1 MDFLHAIRQGKKAGL
16 TFNKIAR
23 KIYLTYPTHAFM
35 GEEERQY
42 IIFDEISEFLKVPI
56 SCIQVAGSAKTGHS
70 FHKGSIFM
78 RGVSDLDI
86 AIIDS
91 ALFTKYMEI
100 ACEISRNYKN
110 PAKFPVSKGRSVME
124 TYLSYLSRGILRP
137 DLMPTGNEKAEVT
150 DFFGRLSARHS
161 DLFSSINSAIYLS
174 QAFFEV
180 KQRSSISNFLDGQV
194 Y

>member
-23 KIYLTYPTHAFM
+23 KVYLTYPTHAFV

-42 IIFDEISEFLKVPI
+42 VIFDEISEFLKVPI
-56 SCIQVAGSAKTGHS
+56 NCIQVAGSAKTGHS
-70 FHKGSIFM
+70 FHKGSIFVK
-78 RGVSDLDI
+78 GVSDLDI
-86 AIIDS
+86 AIIDPG
-91 ALFTKYMEI
+91 LFTKYMEI
-100 ACEISRNYKN
+100 ACEKSRNYKD
-110 PAKFPVSKGRSVME
+110 PSKFPVSGRKSLME

-137 DLMPTGNEKAEVT
+137 DLMPTGPEKAEFT
-150 DFFGRLSARHS
+150 DFFGRLSAKHS
-161 DLFSSINSAIYLS
+161 DLFSSINSALYLS
-174 QAFFEV
+174 QTFFEV